1 MQRKDRGFTVVELM
15 IIIVV
20 IAVLAA
26 MTIVA
31 YGTWRKNMA
40 KTEVKSDLLQAS
52 NLLESVH
59 NFKNT
64 YPTSLYSDQL
74 SEDDKPSFQPSE
86 NVTVILRTNATT
98 LPHYSGLTQAQ
109 NAQLFID
116 ACNSAMPVN
125 DDSGGYYHTS
135 CGAILTGIIGFL
147 IGGAKNARLASPVQS
162 NFTIQCTTGLLQPN
176 CSTPAYEAA
185 MPAVATA
192 IKQRFTAQ
200 GGTFP
205 VTMPLLFLGA
215 VLPPPDGVVTYDDAT
230 TFCLDGVSEQHP
242 DLLYHVDS
250 SDPKK
255 VLDGSCPA

>member
-1 MQRKDRGFTVVELM
+1 M
-15 IIIVV
+15 IIVV
-20 IAVLAA
+20 VIAILAA
-26 MTIVA
+26 ITIVA
-31 YGTWRKNMA
+31 YGSWRKNIA
-40 KTEVKSDLLQAS
+40 KTEVKSDLLQAA

-59 NFKNT
+59 NFKST
-64 YPTSLYSDQL
+64 YPTSLYADEL
-74 SEDDKPSFQPSE
+74 SEDDKPSFHPSD

-116 ACNSAMPVN
+116 ACNSAMPAE
-125 DDSGGYYHTS
+125 DGTGGYYHTS
-135 CGAILTGIIGFL
+135 CGAVLTGIIGFL
-147 IGGAKNARLASPVQS
+147 ITGQKNARLASPVPS

-176 CSTPAYEAA
+176 CTSPEYEAA

-192 IKQRFTAQ
+192 IKQRFTDQ

-215 VLPPPDGVVTYDDAT
+215 VLPPPDGIVTYDDAT
-230 TFCLDGVSEQHP
+230 TFCLDGVSEKYS
-242 DLLYHVDS
+242 DVLYHIDS

-255 VLDGSCPA
+255 VLDGPCPV